1 MITMDKKDIIKYQL
15 PNEIIKY
22 IHKKKDIY
30 NILLVCRSWYN
41 CGIKV
46 LYRDFSYEYTLLRI
60 PTSKQLEWVKHYHTW
75 IDAAEEKRNFQ
86 LYTLIQ
92 GMKRLESIHI
102 DIFGHIKYFK
112 KYRKFLYKFAE
123 LKKDQI
129 KTLHISLDIL
139 DDNISNKSLIK
150 FKTIFTQFIKIFNNL
165 DVLILET
172 GEENPFVD
180 IQRLMIECLTNVY
193 DNNSNH
199 DSISSIQPSHSLL
212 IPPNENDN
220 NELEMESSDEESEE
234 EEEEQ
239 DDELEDDEGTIISEI
254 STFDEEDENNESIK
268 PRHMLN
274 KLIIYDNN
282 SINIEES
289 LSDIIS
295 KIPLRQLIIR
305 SYLPKHPPEP
315 ISSISRYAEPF
326 WRINR
331 YKREILS
338 KYPEYFTS
346 LALENQN
353 SILKGNQFTDYES
366 FCNRSKD
373 KIWRKLYYVYYENLK
388 KRVEHELSDNEDSLC
403 SFIPLPIHNHRIN
416 HSSSFITNNNY
427 STISN
432 ISTISSLNTNINT
445 NTNNDNDNDNTN
457 INTNTNTT
465 NTNINDDN
473 HCNCNNC
480 ITTTTTTTTTLIN
493 SNDLTNQATSL
504 LNNITTYSPKNR
516 TTTLASSSSTSSLSS
531 SSSSISNMYLDS
543 YQTVEDQSNYKM
555 ESLCLENCQSIS
567 VKLFSIVVS
576 KLSHLSTIKL
586 DNISFLP
593 EFCVLKL
600 LIGSGKNLLNLEL
613 NMASHQLTP
622 DIIVCIATENSNL
635 NTLSLKSSDNPLTID
650 IETINWMLTLCHQL
664 YYFRIENAD
673 ENVHRYYK
681 THYNY
686 PDSSFHQY
694 KKTILNKTVINKIQR
709 DTLINYEKLL
719 QNL

>member
-1 MITMDKKDIIKYQL
+1 MENSDIIKYQI

-22 IHKKKDIY
+22 ITKKKDIY
-30 NILLVCRSWYN
+30 NIILVCRAWYQ

-46 LYRDFSYEYTLLRI
+46 LYKDFSYEYTLLKV
-60 PTSKQLEWVKHYHTW
+60 PTTTQLEWVKHYHTW

-129 KTLHISLDIL
+129 KKLHISLDIL
-139 DDNISNKSLIK
+139 DDNISDDSLVK
-150 FKTIFTQFIKIFNNL
+150 FKEIFTQFIKIFKTL
-165 DVLILET
+165 DILILET

-193 DNNSNH
+193 DNNEYVR
-199 DSISSIQPSHSLL
+199 PSVSLL
-212 IPPNENDN
+212 NNNRIENENNDAEIDSDN
-220 NELEMESSDEESEE
+220 ESEE
-234 EEEEQ
+234 EDF
-239 DDELEDDEGTIISEI
+239 DDDDDGTIISDTDL
-254 STFDEEDENNESIK
+254 STDEDSKE
-268 PRHMLN
+268 RHILN

-295 KIPLRQLIIR
+295 KVPLRQLIIR
-305 SYLPKHPPEP
+305 SYLPTHNPEP
-315 ISSISRYAEPF
+315 ISSVSRSAEPF

-331 YKREILS
+331 YKKEILS

-346 LALENQN
+346 LAFENQK
-353 SILKGNQFTDYES
+353 SILNGNQFTDYES

-373 KIWRKLYYVYYENLK
+373 RIWRKLYYVYYENLK
-388 KRVEHELSDNEDSLC
+388 KRVDQENGGNTSDNEDSL
-403 SFIPLPIHNHRIN
+403 SLL
-416 HSSSFITNNNY
+416 SSS
-427 STISN
+427 SN
-432 ISTISSLNTNINT
+432 ILPSSSSSINIDCNTSLSCSPSTSCS
-445 NTNNDNDNDNTN
+445 
-457 INTNTNTT
+457 
-465 NTNINDDN
+465 
-473 HCNCNNC
+473 
-480 ITTTTTTTTTLIN
+480 TLIN
-493 SNDLTNQATSL
+493 PLSEDITNHASNL
-504 LNNITTYSPKNR
+504 LNNITTYSSRK
-516 TTTLASSSSTSSLSS
+516 TSN
-531 SSSSISNMYLDS
+531 IFSNS
-543 YQTVEDQSNYKM
+543 YQDNEQCNYQM

-567 VKLFSIVVS
+567 VKLFSIIVS

-635 NTLSLKSSDNPLTID
+635 NTLCLKSCDNPLTID
-650 IETINWMLTLCHQL
+650 TETINWMLTLCHQL
-664 YYFRIENAD
+664 YFFRIENAD
-673 ENVHRYYK
+673 ENVHNFYRK
-681 THYNY
+681 NYNY
-686 PDSSFHQY
+686 QNSSFHCY

-709 DTLINYEKLL
+709 DTLVNYEKLM
-719 QNL
+719 NN

>member
-1 MITMDKKDIIKYQL
+1 MGTSDIIKYQI

-22 IHKKKDIY
+22 ITKKKDIY
-30 NILLVCRSWYN
+30 NIILVCRAWYQ

-46 LYRDFSYEYTLLRI
+46 LYRDFSYEYTLLKI
-60 PTSKQLEWVKHYHTW
+60 PSTTQLEWVKHYHTW

-129 KTLHISLDIL
+129 KKLHISLDIL
-139 DDNISNKSLIK
+139 DDNISDDSLIK
-150 FKTIFTQFIKIFNNL
+150 FKEIFTQFIKIFTNL

-180 IQRLMIECLTNVY
+180 IQRLMIECLSNVY
-193 DNNSNH
+193 DNDTTSQP
-199 DSISSIQPSHSLL
+199 SISFLNNTR
-212 IPPNENDN
+212 NENENEDN
-220 NELEMESSDEESEE
+220 EDEIDSDNDSEDE
-234 EEEEQ
+234 DF
-239 DDELEDDEGTIISEI
+239 DDDDDNGTIISDI
-254 STFDEEDENNESIK
+254 DFSSEEDGQ
-268 PRHMLN
+268 RHMLD

-282 SINIEES
+282 SLNIEES

-305 SYLPKHPPEP
+305 SYLPKQNPEP
-315 ISSISRYAEPF
+315 ISLVSRNAEPF

-331 YKREILS
+331 YKKEILS

-346 LALENQN
+346 LALENQK
-353 SILKGNQFTDYES
+353 SILNGNQFTDYES

-373 KIWRKLYYVYYENLK
+373 RIWRKLYYVYYENLK
-388 KRVEHELSDNEDSLC
+388 KRVEHGNEGISSDSEDS
-403 SFIPLPIHNHRIN
+403 F
-416 HSSSFITNNNY
+416 
-427 STISN
+427 
-432 ISTISSLNTNINT
+432 
-445 NTNNDNDNDNTN
+445 
-457 INTNTNTT
+457 
-465 NTNINDDN
+465 
-473 HCNCNNC
+473 
-480 ITTTTTTTTTLIN
+480 
-493 SNDLTNQATSL
+493 SL
-504 LNNITTYSPKNR
+504 LSSENS
-516 TTTLASSSSTSSLSS
+516 SSSSTLTVDCNTSLINPLTDDTNILNNIPTYSSKKT
-531 SSSSISNMYLDS
+531 SNIFSNPCQDNDQCN
-543 YQTVEDQSNYKM
+543 YQM

-567 VKLFSIVVS
+567 VKLFSIIVS

-586 DNISFLP
+586 DNISYLP

-600 LIGSGKNLLNLEL
+600 LIGSGKNLHHLEL

-635 NTLSLKSSDNPLTID
+635 NTLSLKGSDNPLTID

-664 YYFRIENAD
+664 YFFKIENAD
-673 ENVHRYYK
+673 ENVHEFYRK
-681 THYNY
+681 NYNY
-686 PDSSFHQY
+686 PNSSYHSY
-694 KKTILNKTVINKIQR
+694 KKTILNKTVINKIQQ
-709 DTLINYEKLL
+709 DTLNNYEKLMK
-719 QNL
+719 NI